1 MTVSDRILSI
11 KKTIEEARLKSPNK
25 DDVVIVGVTKNHPVE
40 AANDIISNGISII
53 AENRVQAMKEKIDS
67 SLLLPSKRHLIGH
80 LQTNKVKLSLDIFDL
95 IQSVDSERLLLTISK
110 EAAKKSIVAE
120 IFFQVNIARE
130 EIKFGMFKED
140 LPEMLSLASELEN
153 IRVSGLMSIMPVETR
168 EKYYRDMYELFMNEK
183 TKSYK
188 NVNLKFLSMGMSG
201 DYIQAVSCGAN
212 MVRLGRCLFN

>member
-1 MTVSDRILSI
+1 MYESNLS
-11 KKTIEEARLKSPNK
+11 
-25 DDVVIVGVTKNHPVE
+25 
-40 AANDIISNGISII
+40 
-53 AENRVQAMKEKIDS
+53 
-67 SLLLPSKRHLIGH
+67 LIH
-80 LQTNKVKLSLDIFDL
+80 ILQTNKVKLSLDLFDL
-95 IQSVDSERLLLTISK
+95 IQSVDSERLLLTINK

-168 EKYYRDMYELFMNEK
+168 EKYYQDMYELFMNEK

-188 NVNLKFLSMGMSG
+188 NVDLKFLSMGMSG